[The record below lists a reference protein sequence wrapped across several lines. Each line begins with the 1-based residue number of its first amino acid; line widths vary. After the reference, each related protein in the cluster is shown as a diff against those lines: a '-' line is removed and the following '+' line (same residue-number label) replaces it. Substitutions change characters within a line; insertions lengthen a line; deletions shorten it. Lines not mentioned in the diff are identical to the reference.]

1 MRGSA
6 VIFSAYWF
14 FNDKSSDA
22 CILFKSIILYHG
34 NINNHGFLT
43 GCVRTNIVFL
53 ISILT
58 SLISDI
64 AIYTSDKY

>member
-6 VIFSAYWF
+6 VIFSAYLF
-14 FNDKSSDA
+14 LNVR
-22 CILFKSIILYHG
+22 CMHLFKKYYYITRKYF
-34 NINNHGFLT
+34 NNHVFLT
-43 GCVRTNIVFL
+43 GCVRPNIVFL

-58 SLISDI
+58 SLISNI